1 MTRIMLGMSVSLDG
15 YVATTDGRVDW
26 VFPNFDDEFTADTME
41 LLTGL
46 DTMLLGRGNYV
57 EQSGAW
63 AHATGPL
70 ADIMNNAQKIVFSNT
85 LETADWVNS
94 RLATATPE
102 EEIARLREQGVENV
116 GVAGGARFAQYLSS
130 RGLIDEYRLSVHPIA
145 LGAGLPLFTTTVPL
159 RLIGSRTYA
168 TGLTTN
174 RYVPA
179 SAPDLETVGAARDR
193 VHGAA

>member
-1 MTRIMLGMSVSLDG
+1 
-15 YVATTDGRVDW
+15 
-26 VFPNFDDEFTADTME
+26 
-41 LLTGL
+41 
-46 DTMLLGRGNYV
+46 
-57 EQSGAW
+57 
-63 AHATGPL
+63 
-70 ADIMNNAQKIVFSNT
+70 MNNAQKIVFSNT

-94 RLATATPE
+94 RLATGTPE

-174 RYVPA
+174 RYVRRIRPRPGDRRSRPRPRPRGGLSPSA
-179 SAPDLETVGAARDR
+179 SLNAYA
-193 VHGAA
+193 VHNHSRFPCWM